1 MEATSKRR
9 ATHWQNW
16 TSYVRPLRVDPLL
29 QGVPYTTRVRCL
41 TGFAARIR
49 RGGFNGGRRVKAE
62 TVSSAIT
69 SVGQEI
75 SLACDEN
82 PTKRKGSDKFVP
94 RLAQALDGWRK
105 EDPPINKMLPVEADV
120 PELIVKWGQMKG
132 ASPLLAAVG
141 DWCLIAFYF
150 LLRIGEYTTKGT
162 RNESKQTVQFRMQD
176 VTFFKK
182 DKVGRLRQLPRNA
195 RDATIL
201 TADGATLTLGNQKNG
216 WQNVSIHHE
225 WNGEDLLDAVRALGR
240 RYCHIRQ
247 HMNNDWSTL
256 LSAVFTE
263 DGRVDVTDKD
273 VSQSLKTAARVLQY
287 PEMKGIP
294 VERVNTHSLRIGG
307 ANALALAGFNEM
319 QIQKMG
325 RWRGDTFKI
334 YVREQLSNFSEGMSR
349 AMKQSFGFVNVE
361 GGVLHD
367 ITPTVLAMPYN
378 VGVSDGAA
386 AA

>member
-1 MEATSKRR
+1 
-9 ATHWQNW
+9 
-16 TSYVRPLRVDPLL
+16 
-29 QGVPYTTRVRCL
+29 
-41 TGFAARIR
+41 
-49 RGGFNGGRRVKAE
+49 
-62 TVSSAIT
+62 
-69 SVGQEI
+69 
-75 SLACDEN
+75 
-82 PTKRKGSDKFVP
+82 
-94 RLAQALDGWRK
+94 
-105 EDPPINKMLPVEADV
+105 MLPVEADV
-120 PELIVKWGQMKG
+120 LELIVKWGQMKG

-150 LLRIGEYTTKGT
+150 LLHIGEYTTKGT

-195 RDATIL
+195 RESTIM

-247 HMNNDWSTL
+247 HMNHDWSTL
-256 LSAVFTE
+256 LSAVFTD

-294 VERVNTHSLRIGG
+294 IERVNTHSLRIGG